1 MSKLINKVS
10 ITVVSLATVLSLSG
24 VASLVPATAH
34 GATVEELQAQI
45 AALLAQIQ
53 ALQGQ
58 LTTSGAPAAG
68 SSTVPASLLSSSD
81 LTVGSKGAVVKDLQR
96 FLNGAGYVVSASGA
110 GSVGMESEYFGNATK
125 AALAKFQAAQGIS
138 PAAGYFGAKT
148 RAKLQSMSVAVGGTT
163 PTGST
168 TPTVPMTGAGSM
180 VSLATDNPAATTVVS
195 DTADGAQAFIPM
207 LKFNVMASASAGVQV
222 NSVVVTRGGISADTD
237 ISNVYLYEGDTQ
249 LASNPTIASGKIT
262 FSKSSGLFSVPAGMS
277 KAITVKL
284 DLKNNVSSGK
294 TMTMSV
300 ASASDVV
307 LASGTIAGS
316 FPMNGNAMTTAS
328 ITDLG
333 KLVFSNVS
341 PAANGTVDPGTTSFE
356 IWRFQAANTDQDTE
370 LRKIKFTIVGSVNVG
385 DLKNFTLWDG
395 ATQIGSAVAD
405 MSSDKTVEFAFT
417 TPFVV
422 SKGITKTLSLKA
434 DVVAGTNRSFRAS
447 LQNSADVMTYDKGY
461 SVFLKTNGTD
471 SFSIIEPNTGG
482 TAVNYSINV
491 GTLTQT
497 LSSASPTG
505 NIPDGATNVLL
516 AKFSWKANGEDVKVS
531 SLSASSTA
539 SNVART
545 LKNVRLLVD
554 GSQVGTTIASL
565 TADGVANT
573 GFGTFGNSFI
583 VRAGQ
588 TASVEIKA
596 DLTDTNVVA
605 NDTFVVGVSAG
616 SSNAQGVTS
625 LSSISTVAQNAS
637 TLTVKSG
644 TVTVAKNSAFGD
656 KSATNP
662 TGTINASAAKI
673 ASFII
678 TAGSGESVDISQIS
692 VKDDAAS
699 PDCIGAYIQNLT
711 LKNASGVQLGTTYAN
726 PSSSCTTANTYTFN
740 ISPSVNIANG
750 AQYVVD
756 VFGDLKTSYTGAAS
770 LIEVDSVTAT
780 GHDTGTSASAS
791 SQNLSTQ
798 AVYVA
803 SSGNYMVALDP
814 DSPVALK
821 LSPVLMGATNQMLA
835 KFKVT
840 ASTTENINITQIVL
854 SNNVSSAAT
863 GTLQNI
869 KLYELESGNQIGS
882 TVPSFDTTNATST
895 FVHAVFS
902 SLNWSV
908 PKGTSKTIVV
918 QADVTTFEAG
928 SYTTTGQTNVI
939 SFLKYYSG
947 TSGSFTSTGAS
958 SGISITPSLNAGST
972 TWGGVGSNNIVVSA
986 ATSTLYR
993 AKLSTAWASDT
1004 PSGLTSGSATQT
1016 IGKFVIANAANAGS
1030 YSATVKKIDLDLSTT
1045 ISIATGN
1052 SRTLSIYKDSVSGTA
1067 LGTTSFGG
1075 ATNQNFTATNITEGN
1090 FTDVEISSGASKTF
1104 YAVLDTSDASANKTL
1119 SVTVGSG
1126 DVTWTDGIT
1135 ASITSMTED
1144 LPLTTKT
1151 LSY

>member
-45 AALLAQIQ
+45 AYLLGQIQ

-58 LTTSGAPAAG
+58 LTTSGTVSTG

-163 PTGST
+163 PVGTGT

-207 LKFNVMASASAGVQV
+207 LKFNVVASASAGVQV

-249 LASNPTIASGKIT
+249 IASNPTIASGKIT

-294 TMTMSV
+294 TMTLSI

-316 FPMNGNAMTTAS
+316 FPMSGNAMTTAS

-405 MSSDKTVEFAFT
+405 MSSEKTVEFAFT

-447 LQNSADVMTYDKGY
+447 LQNSADVMTFDKGY

-471 SFSIIEPNTGG
+471 SFSIIEPNTAG

-554 GSQVGTTIASL
+554 GSQVGTTIASM
-565 TADGVANT
+565 TADGSANT

-583 VRAGQ
+583 IRAGQ
-588 TASVEIKA
+588 TASVEVKA
-596 DLTDTNVVA
+596 DLTDTNVAA

-616 SSNAQGVTS
+616 TSNAQGVTS

-662 TGTINASAAKI
+662 TGTVNASSAKI

-678 TAGSGESVDISQIS
+678 TAGSGESVDLSQIS
-692 VKDDAAS
+692 VKDDNAGT
-699 PDCIGAYIQNLT
+699 CIGTYIQNLT

-726 PSSSCTTANTYTFN
+726 PSSSCATANTYTFN
-740 ISPSVNIANG
+740 ISPSVNVANG

-756 VFGDLKTSYTGAAS
+756 IYGDLKASYAGAAS

-791 SQNLSTQ
+791 SQALSTQ

-803 SSGNYMVALDP
+803 GSGNYMISVDP
-814 DSPVALK
+814 DSPVVLK

-840 ASTTENINITQIVL
+840 ASTTENINISQIVL

-863 GTLQNI
+863 GSLQNI

-882 TVPSFDTTNATST
+882 TVPSFDTTSATST

-902 SLNWSV
+902 SLNWTV

-939 SFLKYYSG
+939 SFLKYYTG
-947 TSGSFTSTGAS
+947 TSGSFTATGAS
-958 SGISITPSLNAGST
+958 SGISVTPSFVTNVAWSGLGNNNAQ
-972 TWGGVGSNNIVVSA
+972 VGA

-1045 ISIATGN
+1045 ISVAAGAT
-1052 SRTLSIYKDSVSGTA
+1052 RTLSIYKDSVSGTA
-1067 LGTTSFGG
+1067 LGTTTFGHG
-1075 ATNQNFTATNITEGN
+1075 SLQNFTSTNITEGN